1 MAILAKSIGLRC
13 RPMAALEI
21 SRPDARRTALRGLI
35 DYAGLFP
42 PASLDMEGAVAGYR
56 SARSSSE
63 SWVVDRFI
71 CPAGRLEELIAVLAP
86 TMARGE
92 ASWPLAVTT
101 GPEWI
106 DSLTAD
112 AGSVRMFSDT
122 VGSAASVELVE
133 IRVPPEVAGE
143 SGLLRSDAADV
154 LRAFDAVVL
163 FEIPWDVDPG
173 VSFDAI
179 VSLREDRSR
188 AVGVKIRCGGLE
200 SSLFPDPGAVAR
212 FIAGAADRNLPMKAT
227 AGLHHPFRHTA
238 PDTGFSHHGFVNILT
253 ATALASEGEGMA
265 TLVDVLSDE
274 DADSF
279 SIGRGGLTW
288 RQHTVGAE
296 ALAGTRSNLFLG
308 YGSCSFDEPVRDLAE
323 LGALP
328 S

>member
-1 MAILAKSIGLRC
+1 
-13 RPMAALEI
+13 MAALEI
-21 SRPDARRTALRGLI
+21 SRPDARRAALRGLI

-56 SARSSSE
+56 SARSSSN

-71 CPAGRLEELIAVLAP
+71 CPAARLEELVGVLAP
-86 TMARGE
+86 TMTRGE
-92 ASWPLAVTT
+92 DLWPLAVTAGSGWT
-101 GPEWI
+101 

-133 IRVPPEVAGE
+133 IRVPHEIANESILLTADAG
-143 SGLLRSDAADV
+143 DV

-163 FEIPWDVDPG
+163 FEIPWDIDPG
-173 VSFDAI
+173 MPFDAI
-179 VSLREDRSR
+179 ARLRDDTSR

-200 SSLFPDPGAVAR
+200 ASRFPDPSAVAR
-212 FIAGAADRNLPMKAT
+212 FIAAAADRNLPMKAT
-227 AGLHHPFRHTA
+227 AGLHHPFRHIA
-238 PDTGFSHHGFVNILT
+238 SDTGFSHHGFVNILT
-253 ATALASEGEGMA
+253 ATTLASAGESLA
-265 TLVDVLSDE
+265 TLVEVLSDE
-274 DADSF
+274 EAESF

-288 RQHTVGAE
+288 HQHTVGAD
-296 ALAGTRSNLFLG
+296 ALAATRSGLFLG

-328 S
+328 A